1 MDQMRR
7 SDRQMSEDQALKLLA
22 EGEYGILTTIGED
35 GFPYGVPIS
44 YAYSAG
50 HLYFH
55 SATEGKK
62 LRNIAFNP
70 KIQFVVV
77 GETEV
82 LDSKFSTNF
91 ESVMAFGTAEEI
103 TEPEAK
109 IKALMLLVEK
119 YSPGF
124 EASGEAYAK
133 GSGHK
138 TRVIRMKIEHVTGK
152 ERH

>member
-7 SDRQMSEDQALKLLA
+7 SDRQMADDKALELLQKA
-22 EGEYGILTTIGED
+22 EYGVLTTIGED
-35 GFPYGVPIS
+35 GYPYGVPIS
-44 YAYSAG
+44 FAYREG
-50 HLYFH
+50 FLYFH

-62 LRNIAFNP
+62 LRNIAFCP

-77 GETEV
+77 GDTEV
-82 LDSKFSTNF
+82 LDSKFSTNY

-103 TEPEAK
+103 TDPEEK
-109 IKALMLLVEK
+109 IKALMGLVEK

-124 EASGEAYAK
+124 EMPGEAYAK
-133 GSGHK
+133 RSGNQ
-138 TRVIRMKIEHVTGK
+138 TRIIRMKIEHLTGK